1 MSYEVKHID
10 FDRKSTAMQ
19 GYTVS
24 LEKCLRLY
32 SVKEKVD

>member
-1 MSYEVKHID
+1 MSNEVKYID
-10 FDRKSTAMQ
+10 FDNKQSSLQ

-24 LEKCLRLY
+24 LEKCLKLY